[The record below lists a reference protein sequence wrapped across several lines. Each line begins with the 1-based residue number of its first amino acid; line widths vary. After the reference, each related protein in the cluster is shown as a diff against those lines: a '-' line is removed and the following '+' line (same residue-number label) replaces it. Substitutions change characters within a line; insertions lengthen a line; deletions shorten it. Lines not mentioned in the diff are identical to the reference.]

1 MPSHSLEQLQAW
13 MQSVITHHGGVDSGI
28 ASEEARRALNVEVR
42 DLSDVIL
49 PGPAQS
55 SIERLAIYGNAYY
68 ARLLH
73 CLQELFPA
81 CRAAVGEEIFD
92 EFAFAYLQA
101 HAPTSYTLGRLA
113 NQFVEFLARSG
124 DEFFVGEEPPQ
135 WARFLV
141 ELAEL
146 EWAIDDVFDGPGSE
160 GLPFTLA
167 ESIASL
173 PATAWPKLRLIAA
186 PSVRLLAFEFPVN
199 EYFSALR
206 RGESPELPE
215 LEPSFVLLTRRE
227 YVVRRRSLS
236 SDQYQLLRA
245 LVAGQSVVD
254 ALRSAYPTASA
265 PAQLEQELSNWFSIW
280 SSAGCFMGIQT
291 HPKTFPQP

>member
-1 MPSHSLEQLQAW
+1 M
-13 MQSVITHHGGVDSGI
+13 
-28 ASEEARRALNVEVR
+28 
-42 DLSDVIL
+42 
-49 PGPAQS
+49 
-55 SIERLAIYGNAYY
+55 
-68 ARLLH
+68 
-73 CLQELFPA
+73 
-81 CRAAVGEEIFD
+81 
-92 EFAFAYLQA
+92 
-101 HAPTSYTLGRLA
+101 
-113 NQFVEFLARSG
+113 
-124 DEFFVGEEPPQ
+124 
-135 WARFLV
+135 
-141 ELAEL
+141 
-146 EWAIDDVFDGPGSE
+146 
-160 GLPFTLA
+160 
-167 ESIASL
+167 
-173 PATAWPKLRLIAA
+173 
-186 PSVRLLAFEFPVN
+186 RLLAFELPVN
-199 EYFSALR
+199 EYFSAFR